1 MAGRRK
7 RQEEEPMITIDAR
20 PESLAIDPECTA
32 LIVVDMQNDF
42 GAEGGMFHRAGIPIS
57 GIQAAVAPTA
67 RALAAARRAAIR
79 IVYLKMQFEPDLSNA
94 GGAEAPNLIV
104 HRRLGVGKP
113 MQAPDGRQSR
123 ILIKDSWNTDIL
135 PQVAPQDGDI
145 VVAKH
150 RFSGFFETDLDATL
164 KELGVTSLIFTGCT
178 TSICVESTLR
188 DAFFRDYRCLLL
200 EDCTAEPIG
209 SDLPRTNHDASVR
222 VIETLLGWVS
232 DSAALEAALQPTA
245 TAATA

>member
-1 MAGRRK
+1 MV
-7 RQEEEPMITIDAR
+7 TIDAR
-20 PESLAIDPECTA
+20 PGSLEIDPSGTA

-42 GAEGGMFHRAGIPIS
+42 GAEGGMFDRAGIPIS
-57 GIQAAVAPTA
+57 GVKVAVAPTA

-79 IVYLKMQFEPDLSNA
+79 IVYLKMQFEPDLSDA

-104 HRRLGVGKP
+104 HRRLGVGEP
-113 MQAPDGRQSR
+113 VQAPDGRDTR
-123 ILIKDSWNTDIL
+123 ILIKDTWNTDIL
-135 PQVAPQDGDI
+135 PELAPQDGDI
-145 VVAKH
+145 VLSKH

-188 DAFFRDYRCLLL
+188 DAFYRDYRCLLL
-200 EDCTAEPIG
+200 EDCTAEPLG

-222 VIETLLGWVS
+222 VIETLFGWVS
-232 DSAALEAALQPTA
+232 HCAAFEAALRQPA
-245 TAATA
+245 PTAATA

>member
-1 MAGRRK
+1 MV
-7 RQEEEPMITIDAR
+7 TIDAR
-20 PESLAIDPECTA
+20 PESLTLDPERTA
-32 LIVVDMQNDF
+32 LVVVDMQNDF
-42 GAEGGMFHRAGIPIS
+42 GAEGGMFDRAGIPIS

-94 GGAEAPNLIV
+94 GGAEAPNLII
-104 HRRLGVGKP
+104 HRRLGVGEP
-113 MQAPDGRQSR
+113 AQAPDGGQGR

-135 PQVAPQDGDI
+135 PELAPQDGDI

-164 KELGVTSLIFTGCT
+164 KELGFTSLIFTGCT
-178 TSICVESTLR
+178 TSICIESTLR

-209 SDLPRTNHDASVR
+209 SDLPRTNHDASVQ

-232 DSAALEAALQPTA
+232 NSTALEAALRQPTA
-245 TAATA
+245 AATA

>member
-1 MAGRRK
+1 MV
-7 RQEEEPMITIDAR
+7 TIDAR
-20 PESLAIDPECTA
+20 PEPLVIDPSRTA

-57 GIQAAVAPTA
+57 GIQAVVAPTA
-67 RALAAARRAAIR
+67 RALAAARRAKIR
-79 IVYLKMQFEPDLSNA
+79 IVYLKMQFERDLSNA
-94 GGAEAPNLIV
+94 GGTEAPNLIF
-104 HRRLGVGKP
+104 HLRLGMGNPV
-113 MQAPDGRQSR
+113 QAPDGRESQ
-123 ILIKDSWNTDIL
+123 IMIKDTWNTDVL
-135 PQVAPQDGDI
+135 AELAPQDSDI
-145 VVAKH
+145 VVSKH

-164 KELGVTSLIFTGCT
+164 KELRVTSLIFTGCT

-222 VIETLLGWVS
+222 VIETLFGWVS
-232 DSAALEAALQPTA
+232 DCAALDAALRQPTA
-245 TAATA
+245 TAA

>member
-1 MAGRRK
+1 MV
-7 RQEEEPMITIDAR
+7 TIYAR
-20 PESLAIDPECTA
+20 PESLVIDPARTA

-42 GAEGGMFHRAGIPIS
+42 GAEGGMFDRAGIPIS

-104 HRRLGVGKP
+104 HRRLGVGQP
-113 MQAPDGRQSR
+113 VQAPDGRQSR
-123 ILIKDSWNTDIL
+123 ILIRDSWNTDIL
-135 PQVAPQDGDI
+135 PDLAPQDGDI
-145 VVAKH
+145 VVSKH

-164 KELGVTSLIFTGCT
+164 QELGVTSLIFTGCT
-178 TSICVESTLR
+178 TSVCVESTLR
-188 DAFFRDYRCLLL
+188 DAMFRDYRCLLL

-209 SDLPRTNHDASVR
+209 DGLPRSNHDAS
-222 VIETLLGWVS
+222 LLVVEALFGWVS
-232 DSAALEAALQPTA
+232 NSADLIAALERRAVGVQAPVL
-245 TAATA
+245 

>member
-1 MAGRRK
+1 MV
-7 RQEEEPMITIDAR
+7 TIGAR
-20 PESLAIDPECTA
+20 PESLTIDPARTA
-32 LIVVDMQNDF
+32 LVVVDMQNDF

-57 GIQAAVAPTA
+57 GIQAVVAPTA
-67 RALAAARRAAIR
+67 GVLAAARRAGIR

-94 GGAEAPNLIV
+94 GGAEGPNLII
-104 HRRLGVGKP
+104 HRRLGVGEP
-113 MQAPDGRQSR
+113 AQAPDGRGSQ
-123 ILIKDSWNTDIL
+123 ILIKDTWNTDIL
-135 PQVAPQDGDI
+135 PDLAPQDGDI
-145 VVAKH
+145 VVSKH
-150 RFSGFFETDLDATL
+150 RFSGFFETDLDVTL

-222 VIETLLGWVS
+222 VIETLFGSVS
-232 DSAALEAALQPTA
+232 DCAAFEAALRQPTA